1 MSYPDEL
8 ISSWVAA
15 GAARALKHS
24 HHEVIWRIAFFETI
38 ISEWPQTHAFL
49 EKLEKYITIETGAT
63 IMSVSIKDLDENAYR
78 NLKAEAIRN
87 GMKVSDAATEAFRQW
102 VASKRQT
109 HQRDVE
115 RMRNAAKDMDELRQS
130 NRIEWSGV
138 EEIRRWREERKR

>member
-1 MSYPDEL
+1 
-8 ISSWVAA
+8 
-15 GAARALKHS
+15 
-24 HHEVIWRIAFFETI
+24 
-38 ISEWPQTHAFL
+38 L
-49 EKLEKYITIETGAT
+49 EKLEKYITLETGAT

-78 NLKAEAIRN
+78 NLKAEAIRS
-87 GMKVSDAATEAFRQW
+87 GMRVSDAATEAFRQW